1 MPYYTFIIYP
11 TKTVAP
17 VTSLWRHV
25 FRRVFSCLDSRVVHE
40 PPLPP
45 ANVATQSLLTYK
57 FSEIGD
63 HLTSGQRICDITGN
77 NLCSGVATFLL
88 LVRPVLATRALL
100 TLALT

>member
-40 PPLPP
+40 PPPP
-45 ANVATQSLLTYK
+45 PPRKCCHTVFAYVQ
-57 FSEIGD
+57 
-63 HLTSGQRICDITGN
+63 
-77 NLCSGVATFLL
+77 
-88 LVRPVLATRALL
+88 VR
-100 TLALT
+100 